1 MTQIIEIRKADDPR
15 DVIHRACQL
24 LAEGHLVA
32 FPTETAYVAAA
43 GSLSS
48 AGVDRLRSVSSGEAV
63 LALKSPHEAHDYV
76 PNMPSAADKLA
87 RRAWPGPLT
96 MEFETSALN
105 GLYHSIPATTRQLL
119 LGDRSA
125 IALRVPAHEAILNV
139 QQLCP
144 APLVVTSDRSKTSPL
159 ARTAAEA
166 AQLFGEDVALVI
178 DDGPCRYGEPTTT
191 IRFSG
196 ERWDLVHQG
205 MISARNIDR
214 LVSEIYLFVCT
225 GNTCRSPMAEA
236 LFRRRLA
243 ERLQC
248 QEDDLMDRGFA
259 VLSAGL
265 SAGVGGQAS
274 PEAVAA
280 LEPDG
285 IDLRSHESQ
294 PITERLLVQ
303 ADHVLTMTRTHQQ
316 VILSEFPELASRVR
330 TLSADHKDVS
340 DPYGGTRREYED
352 CKAEIERHIMTLV
365 DELAP
370 QK

>member
-1 MTQIIEIRKADDPR
+1 MTQVIEIRKADDPR

-43 GSLSS
+43 GALSET
-48 AGVDRLRSVSSGEAV
+48 GVERLRSASAGNAV
-63 LALKSPHEAHDYV
+63 LSLKSPQEAHDYV
-76 PNMPSAADKLA
+76 PQLPAAADKLA

-96 MEFETSALN
+96 MQFDTTVLN
-105 GLYHSIPATTRQLL
+105 GLYSALPATTRQLL
-119 LGDRSA
+119 AGDHRA
-125 IALRVPAHEAILNV
+125 VGLRVPAHEAVLHV

-144 APLVVTSDRSKTSPL
+144 APLILTADYSESPL
-159 ARTAAEA
+159 PRTATEA
-166 AQLFGEDVALVI
+166 AKSFGPNVSLII

-191 IRFSG
+191 VRFRG
-196 ERWDLVHQG
+196 EQWELVHQG
-205 MISARNIDR
+205 MISPRNLDR

-236 LFRRRLA
+236 LFRRHLA
-243 ERLQC
+243 ERLKC
-248 QEDDLMDRGFA
+248 ADDELMDRGFA

-265 SAGVGGQAS
+265 SAGVGAQAS

-280 LEPDG
+280 LEADG

-294 PITERLLVQ
+294 PVTERLLTQ
-303 ADHVLTMTRTHQQ
+303 ADHVVTMTCGHQQ

-330 TLSADHKDVS
+330 TLAPDRRDVS
-340 DPYGGTRREYED
+340 DPYGGTRRDYED
-352 CKAEIERHIMTLV
+352 CKAEIERHIVKLV
-365 DELAP
+365 EELRPAS
-370 QK
+370 

>member
-1 MTQIIEIRKADDPR
+1 MNAGERRGTLPAGQLRPTGSVVDGSKIWCQNPSRQAPQSPSDVVVMTQIIEIRKADDPR

-43 GSLSS
+43 GSLSG

-236 LFRRRLA
+236 LFRRRLS

-280 LEPDG
+280 WWRCKNNGGSDY
-285 IDLRSHESQ
+285 DAYRA
-294 PITERLLVQ
+294 LV
-303 ADHVLTMTRTHQQ
+303 
-316 VILSEFPELASRVR
+316 ASV
-330 TLSADHKDVS
+330 AGK
-340 DPYGGTRREYED
+340 
-352 CKAEIERHIMTLV
+352 
-365 DELAP
+365 
-370 QK
+370 